1 MYRAIDEVLINW
13 LKTLTYKDGSGAEK
27 PVENVIYS
35 TPEKVFSKGNLNK
48 NGRIL
53 LPAIS
58 LFRVSA
64 VQNDTKW
71 KYPTSRAMAYSY
83 TERDLTALTQKNVG
97 VIPVDI
103 SYQVDIWTKY
113 QDDLQYLWYQITKA
127 FNPDLRLISTFNING
142 YQIEIPAD
150 CYLEGLNDNSDLE
163 PDEESDR
170 KLRATADIR
179 VEAYLPVDVKEW
191 KLVRVV
197 SSVIK

>member
-13 LKTLTYKDGSGAEK
+13 LKTLTYKDGSGTEK

-35 TPEKVFSKGNLNK
+35 TPEKAFSKGSLNQ
-48 NGRIL
+48 NGRVL

-58 LFRVSA
+58 LFRVSTT
-64 VQNDTKW
+64 QNDTKW
-71 KYPTSRAMAYSY
+71 KYPTSRATAYSY
-83 TERDLTALTQKNVG
+83 TEKDLTLLTQKNVG

-113 QDDLQYLWYQITKA
+113 QDDLQYIWYQITKA
-127 FNPDLRLISTFNING
+127 FNPELRLTATFNIDG
-142 YQIEIPAD
+142 YQVEIPAD

-170 KLRATADIR
+170 ELRATADVR
-179 VEAYLPVDVKEW
+179 VETYLPVDVKEW
-191 KLVRVV
+191 KLINVV
-197 SSVIK
+197 SVSVR